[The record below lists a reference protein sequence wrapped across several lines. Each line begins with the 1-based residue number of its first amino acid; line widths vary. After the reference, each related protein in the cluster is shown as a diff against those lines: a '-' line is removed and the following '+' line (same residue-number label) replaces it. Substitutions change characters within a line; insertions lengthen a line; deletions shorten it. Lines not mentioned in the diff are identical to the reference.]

1 MLGSLPL
8 DVFDMRPAIDYSK
21 DLRRKLAD
29 GRTLDEAL
37 TELRTAGASII
48 DCIVSVRAFRRC
60 EIAEAKQI
68 VETSSAWSDQ
78 RNITDEVLRV
88 WSEPDDN
95 TVA

>member
-1 MLGSLPL
+1 
-8 DVFDMRPAIDYSK
+8 MRPAIDYSK

-37 TELRTAGASII
+37 TELRAAGASII
-48 DCIVSVRAFRRC
+48 DCIVSVRTFRRC
-60 EIAEAKQI
+60 EIVEAKQI
-68 VETSSAWSDQ
+68 VEVSPAWSDH

-88 WSEPDDN
+88 WSESDDK

>member
-1 MLGSLPL
+1 
-8 DVFDMRPAIDYSK
+8 MRPALDYSK

-37 TELRTAGASII
+37 AELRKAGASIF
-48 DCIVSVRAFRRC
+48 DCIVSVRTFRRC

-68 VETSSAWSDQ
+68 VETSSAWSDH

-88 WSEPDDN
+88 WSESDDK

>member
-1 MLGSLPL
+1 
-8 DVFDMRPAIDYSK
+8 MRPAIDYSK

-37 TELRTAGASII
+37 TELRTAGASIF
-48 DCIVSVRAFRRC
+48 DCIVSVRTFRRC

-68 VETSSAWSDQ
+68 VETSAAWSDH
-78 RNITDEVLRV
+78 RSITDEVLRD
-88 WSEPDDN
+88 WSDSDDK